1 MHWAF
6 STTNKDQ
13 GDRIR
18 EKLARI
24 KWLVYKVLSQPTNP
38 RCLILKLSKVFTDH
52 RVSHSAL
59 YVHVSGMTIHV
70 NGYACSHSAFQ
81 IDAHD
86 PLDSRPG
93 PPCASG
99 YLKVINWCKER
110 SCQHCSNRQN
120 PIALDFLICVDFSRL
135 NHRNLLRSDKD
146 LSKAAEYPLVTHLL
160 DSWKN
165 HKLGPQGP
173 RGRIVANAVSP
184 SRRVPSRS
192 PLLSNDD
199 RICRRIRVPQQLCR
213 TRCSLMKNVML
224 WM

>member
-1 MHWAF
+1 M
-6 STTNKDQ
+6 
-13 GDRIR
+13 
-18 EKLARI
+18 
-24 KWLVYKVLSQPTNP
+24 YKVLSQPTNP
-38 RCLILKLSKVFTDH
+38 RYPEAVKSFHRSSSKPFGIICTRKRHDYKLLICML
-52 RVSHSAL
+52 
-59 YVHVSGMTIHV
+59 
-70 NGYACSHSAFQ
+70 
-81 IDAHD
+81 
-86 PLDSRPG
+86 PLRFSNRRPSLRLETRS
-93 PPCASG
+93 PSCASG
-99 YLKVINWCKER
+99 YWKVINWCKER

-120 PIALDFLICVDFSRL
+120 PIASDFLICVDPPRL
-135 NHRNLLRSDKD
+135 NHRNSLRSDKD